1 MRKLLTALAATLLLA
16 ACTKVPEVG
25 YKVWYNWPERYL
37 PDFSAL
43 GGPDLCGQT
52 DNFDLEDLDETRNHF
67 CAQFESY
74 LSVKTEEEYL
84 FTLTTDDG
92 SRLYVDGELL
102 IVNDGAHGAIEKK
115 ASKILSKGRHS
126 LRIDY
131 FDYDKGQSMVFKY
144 STPSIPEREF
154 RGDLMAKEDRITSR
168 RRFVRP
174 QVKKA
179 LARYKEWKGDDETIV
194 YPILTDIH
202 TAGRFSYKHIGYAAV
217 AAKAFGADFMA
228 NLGDIGLNAYPA
240 TVDSLYAREILRNV
254 RSEMDKY
261 DGVWIY
267 APGNHDWD
275 AGGGRYLSEQFLTDY
290 FQKPWEKR
298 AGGNLHLTPGKT
310 YGYYDIPAKNFRII
324 FLNSQGTGTQGG
336 CYYIFDEAQLDWLQ
350 SVLDATPDDM
360 TVIVTAHYMPHPM
373 GRWTIGNAS
382 QHSLGLNEKLM
393 GILSAFKARGGSLAG
408 MICGDTHANYYTEYN
423 GVNYFISQGYGWVVP
438 DLMLPGQTHAF
449 FKYQDNL
456 CIDVVA
462 VKPSARE
469 VHTLRIG
476 AGGADFDICFRY

>member
-144 STPSIPEREF
+144 SSPSGTFSSTTRSFTAPLSSSTPCTVSVEKSHCSIESSCS
-154 RGDLMAKEDRITSR
+154 TSS
-168 RRFVRP
+168 
-174 QVKKA
+174 
-179 LARYKEWKGDDETIV
+179 L
-194 YPILTDIH
+194 PI
-202 TAGRFSYKHIGYAAV
+202 
-217 AAKAFGADFMA
+217 
-228 NLGDIGLNAYPA
+228 
-240 TVDSLYAREILRNV
+240 
-254 RSEMDKY
+254 
-261 DGVWIY
+261 
-267 APGNHDWD
+267 
-275 AGGGRYLSEQFLTDY
+275 
-290 FQKPWEKR
+290 
-298 AGGNLHLTPGKT
+298 
-310 YGYYDIPAKNFRII
+310 
-324 FLNSQGTGTQGG
+324 
-336 CYYIFDEAQLDWLQ
+336 
-350 SVLDATPDDM
+350 
-360 TVIVTAHYMPHPM
+360 
-373 GRWTIGNAS
+373 
-382 QHSLGLNEKLM
+382 
-393 GILSAFKARGGSLAG
+393 
-408 MICGDTHANYYTEYN
+408 
-423 GVNYFISQGYGWVVP
+423 
-438 DLMLPGQTHAF
+438 
-449 FKYQDNL
+449 
-456 CIDVVA
+456 
-462 VKPSARE
+462 
-469 VHTLRIG
+469 
-476 AGGADFDICFRY
+476 